1 MGRGRDPA
9 SCFRL
14 IVEVRAVA
22 SILGLLEEREAA
34 ARVRAEE
41 RREAAALAAAAL
53 EAAEVE
59 LERRVIAREELV
71 DALAVS
77 AAETAVVTEDGE
89 EKVAPPEPGPE
100 PVAASVPGAVVPA
113 WREGLSVPVLSP
125 DNQRILN
132 VLQDRPGPEPVRA
145 KDIAEALGIDTTV
158 PAKVEGVRSKA
169 KRLGE
174 RGWLLLEASG
184 MLSAGR
190 RLVAGPA
197 GAPFA

>member
-1 MGRGRDPA
+1 M
-9 SCFRL
+9 
-14 IVEVRAVA
+14 A

-41 RREAAALAAAAL
+41 LREAAALAAAAL

-71 DALAVS
+71 EALAVS
-77 AAETAVVTEDGE
+77 AAETIGPEGVVE
-89 EKVAPPEPGPE
+89 VPVPPEPVGE
-100 PVAASVPGAVVPA
+100 VSVPGVVVPV
-113 WREGLSVPVLSP
+113 WREGLSVSVLSP
-125 DNQRILN
+125 ENQRILN
-132 VLQDRPGPEPVRA
+132 VLQDRPGSEPVRA
-145 KDIAEALGIDTTV
+145 KDIAHALGIDASV

-184 MLSAGR
+184 MFSAGR
-190 RLVAGPA
+190 RLVAGPT
-197 GAPFA
+197 GGPSV

>member
-1 MGRGRDPA
+1 M
-9 SCFRL
+9 
-14 IVEVRAVA
+14 A
-22 SILGLLEEREAA
+22 SILGLLEERCA
-34 ARVRAEE
+34 ARVRAEGL
-41 RREAAALAAAAL
+41 REAAALAAAAQ

-77 AAETAVVTEDGE
+77 AAETAVVAEEGE
-89 EKVAPPEPGPE
+89 EKAAPPEPNPE
-100 PVAASVPGAVVPA
+100 PVAAPVPGAIVPA
-113 WREGLSVPVLSP
+113 WREGLSVSVLSP

-132 VLQDRPGPEPVRA
+132 VLQDRPGPEPVQA

-158 PAKVEGVRSKA
+158 PAKAEGLRSKA
-169 KRLGE
+169 KPLGE

-184 MLSAGR
+184 MFSAGR

-197 GAPFA
+197 VAPSA

>member
-1 MGRGRDPA
+1 M
-9 SCFRL
+9 
-14 IVEVRAVA
+14 A

-41 RREAAALAAAAL
+41 LREAAALAAAAL

-89 EKVAPPEPGPE
+89 EKVAPSEPGPE

-113 WREGLSVPVLSP
+113 WREGLSVSVLSP

-145 KDIAEALGIDTTV
+145 KDLAEALGIDTTV

-184 MLSAGR
+184 MFSAGR

-197 GAPFA
+197 GAPSA

>member
-1 MGRGRDPA
+1 M
-9 SCFRL
+9 
-14 IVEVRAVA
+14 A

-41 RREAAALAAAAL
+41 LREAAAL

-59 LERRVIAREELV
+59 LARRVIAREELV

-89 EKVAPPEPGPE
+89 EKAAPSEPGPE

-113 WREGLSVPVLSP
+113 WREGLSVSVLSP
-125 DNQRILN
+125 DNQRTLN
-132 VLQDRPGPEPVRA
+132 VLQDRPGPEPVWA

-169 KRLGE
+169 KRLAE

-184 MLSAGR
+184 MFSAGR

-197 GAPFA
+197 GAPSA